1 MRNPNETNK
10 QTNYFYSVF
19 IALFLNSQIS
29 QLSSRSAS
37 SSSSSSS
44 SRLVSR
50 YGELYSQLRLE
61 TLDALD
67 RIPELVNSEE
77 LKNKLLFSVVVVSK
91 NNVKLKLPPILLL
104 SQLILQLEIKLP
116 LEKFIGEIPG

>member
-1 MRNPNETNK
+1 MIRTPNETNK

-19 IALFLNSQIS
+19 IALFPNSQIS

-77 LKNKLLFSVVVVSK
+77 LKNKLLFSVVVVRDT
-91 NNVKLKLPPILLL
+91 
-104 SQLILQLEIKLP
+104 
-116 LEKFIGEIPG
+116 